1 MIRNLRITG
10 FFLIVILIIMG
21 CTNKSNLVGT
31 GENEGPE
38 PESVIIGSEYFSSF
52 HSFEDSLKNFNTD
65 RTVIGNY
72 EKYDTA
78 NQAVTLIK
86 FTSLPDSFYSI
97 EDASLILS
105 IKNKHN
111 FDIINNTNLKIGK
124 IISENWYESTALWN
138 APTDSTGWFG
148 TEFSLFDGDDFELL
162 PDLIMTLEED
172 SLVINIPEYLIE
184 NWIDADTLNFG
195 LAFYTPNIDCFLEMN
210 SSENGNDDLKPFITY
225 DYQETETDTF
235 VTQTVYAS
243 HDITIFYTDDE
254 YAAFPDQLILS
265 DMQPIK
271 MFMKF
276 EVPDSIFAS
285 TVEHMVEDTVF
296 MQLFMQRLTINK
308 AELILHNSENNQ
320 YPIYG
325 TIYIDPYIVI
335 TDTVDL
341 NYTDP
346 YSPFMSSDDYEDIY
360 ISSSSD
366 SLGTEEFKIDIT
378 KIIQKLT
385 AGEYENYGIM
395 LKSIYEC
402 RDFIHLEF
410 ETELEDKKPEIRII
424 FTPPFDFEE

>member
-1 MIRNLRITG
+1 MIRILRITG
-10 FFLIVILIIMG
+10 FFLIAVLIITG

-31 GENEGPE
+31 GGNEGPE
-38 PESVIIGSEYFSSF
+38 PESVIISSEYFSSF
-52 HSFEDSLKNFNTD
+52 FSFEDSLKNFNTD
-65 RTVIGNY
+65 RIIVGNY
-72 EKYDTA
+72 EKYSTA

-86 FTSLPDSFYSI
+86 FTSLPDSFYAI
-97 EDASLILS
+97 ENANLILS

-111 FDIINNTNLKIGK
+111 FDNIDNTTLKIGR
-124 IISENWYESTALWN
+124 IISENWYESTALWKES
-138 APTDSTGWFG
+138 TDSTGWSG
-148 TEFSLFDGDDFELL
+148 TEFSLFDGEDFELI
-162 PDLIMTLEED
+162 PDLEMTLEED
-172 SLVINIPEYLIE
+172 SLVIDIPEYLIE
-184 NWIDADTLNFG
+184 NWIDADSLNFG
-195 LAFYTPNIDCFLEMN
+195 LAFYTPDSDCFLEIN

-225 DYQETETDTF
+225 EYQETEADTLI
-235 VTQTVYAS
+235 TNTVYAS

-254 YAAFPDQLILS
+254 YATFPGQLILS

-276 EVPDSIFAS
+276 VIPDSIFMPAEN
-285 TVEHMVEDTVF
+285 VIEDTT
-296 MQLFMQRLTINK
+296 LFMQRLTINK
-308 AELILHNSENNQ
+308 AELILHNSENNL
-320 YPIYG
+320 YPIGG
-325 TIYIDPYIVI
+325 TIYIDPYIVT

-341 NYTDP
+341 NYIDP
-346 YSPFMSSDDYEDIY
+346 YSPFMTSDDYEDLY
-360 ISSSSD
+360 IASSSD

-378 KIIQKLT
+378 KILQKLT

>member
-1 MIRNLRITG
+1 MIRNIRITG
-10 FFLIVILIIMG
+10 FILIMILVIIG

-72 EKYDTA
+72 EKYGTV
-78 NQAVTLIK
+78 NQAVSLIK
-86 FTSLPDSFYSI
+86 FTSLPDSFYAI
-97 EDASLILS
+97 EDANLILS

-111 FDIINNTNLKIGK
+111 FDIIDNTTLKIGR
-124 IISENWYESTALWN
+124 IINENWYESTALWKE
-138 APTDSTGWFG
+138 PTDSTSWSGDD
-148 TEFSLFDGDDFELL
+148 FSLFDGDDFELI
-162 PDLIMTLEED
+162 PDLVMTLEED
-172 SLVINIPEYLIE
+172 SLVIDIPEYLIE

-195 LAFYTPNIDCFLEMN
+195 LAFYTPDSDCFLEIN

-225 DYQETETDTF
+225 EYMEADTNTTF
-235 VTQTVYAS
+235 TTQTVYAS

-254 YAAFPDQLILS
+254 YAAFPGQLILS
-265 DMQPIK
+265 DIQPIK
-271 MFMKF
+271 MFIKF
-276 EVPDSIFAS
+276 EVPDSIFIP
-285 TVEHMVEDTVF
+285 VEIEDPE
-296 MQLFMQRLTINK
+296 LYMQRLTINK
-308 AELILHNSENNQ
+308 AELILYNSENNQ
-320 YPIYG
+320 YPAAG
-325 TIYIDPYIVI
+325 TIYIDPFIVT

-346 YSPFMSSDDYEDIY
+346 YSPFMTSDDYEDLF

-378 KIIQKLT
+378 KILQKLT
-385 AGEYENYGIM
+385 AGEYEKYGIM

-402 RDFIHLEF
+402 RDFMHLEF
-410 ETELEDKKPEIRII
+410 ETEPEIRII

>member
-1 MIRNLRITG
+1 
-10 FFLIVILIIMG
+10 MG

-31 GENEGPE
+31 GGNEGPE
-38 PESVIIGSEYFSSF
+38 PESVIISSEYFSSLY
-52 HSFEDSLKNFNTD
+52 SFEDSLKNFNTD
-65 RTVIGNY
+65 RIVVGNY
-72 EKYDTA
+72 EKYNTA

-86 FTSLPDSFYSI
+86 FTSLPDSFYAI
-97 EDASLILS
+97 ENASLILS

-111 FDIINNTNLKIGK
+111 FDNIDETTLKIGK
-124 IISENWYESTALWN
+124 IINENWYESTALWKE
-138 APTDSTGWFG
+138 PTDSTSWSGN
-148 TEFSLFDGDDFELL
+148 EFSLFDGDDFELI
-162 PDLIMTLEED
+162 PDLEMTLEED
-172 SLVINIPEYLIE
+172 SLVIDIPEYLIE

-195 LAFYTPNIDCFLEMN
+195 LALFTPDSDCFLEIN

-225 DYQETETDTF
+225 EYMEAETDTTF
-235 VTQTVYAS
+235 TTQTVYAN

-254 YAAFPDQLILS
+254 YAVFPNQLILS

-276 EVPDSIFAS
+276 EVPDSIFTS
-285 TVEHMVEDTVF
+285 TVENIIEDTT
-296 MQLFMQRLTINK
+296 LFMQRLTINK
-308 AELILHNSENNQ
+308 AELILYNSGNNQ
-320 YPIYG
+320 YPIGG
-325 TIYIDPYIVI
+325 TIYIDPFIVT

-366 SLGTEEFKIDIT
+366 SLGTEEFIIDIT
-378 KIIQKLT
+378 KILQKLT

-424 FTPPFDFEE
+424 FMPPFDFEE

>member
-1 MIRNLRITG
+1 MIRILRITG
-10 FFLIVILIIMG
+10 FFLIAVLIIMG

-31 GENEGPE
+31 GGNEGPE
-38 PESVIIGSEYFSSF
+38 PESITIGSEYFSSF

-86 FTSLPDSFYSI
+86 FTSLPDSFYAI
-97 EDASLILS
+97 EDANLVLS

-111 FDIINNTNLKIGK
+111 FDNIDNTTFKIGRIIN
-124 IISENWYESTALWN
+124 ENWYESTALWN
-138 APTDSTGWFG
+138 APTDSTSWSGI
-148 TEFSLFDGDDFELL
+148 EFSLFDGDDFELI
-162 PDLIMTLEED
+162 PDLVMTLEED
-172 SLVINIPEYLIE
+172 SLVIDIPENLIE

-195 LAFYTPNIDCFLEMN
+195 LVFYTPNSDCFLEIN
-210 SSENGNDDLKPFITY
+210 SSENGDDDLRPFITY
-225 DYQETETDTF
+225 EYQETEADTLI
-235 VTQTVYAS
+235 TNTVYAS
-243 HDITIFYTDDE
+243 HDITIFYTDEE
-254 YAAFPDQLILS
+254 YTTFPDQLILS

-271 MFMKF
+271 IFMKF
-276 EVPDSIFAS
+276 EVPDSIFTTTA
-285 TVEHMVEDTVF
+285 ENIVEDTA
-296 MQLFMQRLTINK
+296 LFMQRLTINK
-308 AELILHNSENNQ
+308 AELILHNSENDH

-325 TIYIDPYIVI
+325 TIYIDPYIVT

-346 YSPFMSSDDYEDIY
+346 YSPFMTSDDYEDLY
-360 ISSSSD
+360 IASSSD
-366 SLGTEEFKIDIT
+366 SLGTEEFTIDIT

-410 ETELEDKKPEIRII
+410 EIELEDKRPEIRII
-424 FTPPFDFEE
+424 FTPPYDFEE

>member
-1 MIRNLRITG
+1 MIRNLKITG
-10 FFLIVILIIMG
+10 FFLIVVLIIMG

-31 GENEGPE
+31 GGNEGPE

-52 HSFEDSLKNFNTD
+52 YSFEDSLKNFNTD

-86 FTSLPDSFYSI
+86 FTSLPDSFYAI
-97 EDASLILS
+97 EDANLILS
-105 IKNKHN
+105 IKNIYN
-111 FDIINNTNLKIGK
+111 FDIIDNTTLKIGR

-138 APTDSTGWFG
+138 ESTDSTSWFG
-148 TEFSLFDGDDFELL
+148 TEFSLFDGDDFELIS
-162 PDLIMTLEED
+162 DLEMTLEED
-172 SLVINIPEYLIE
+172 SLVIDIPEYLIE
-184 NWIDADTLNFG
+184 YWIDADTLNFG
-195 LAFYTPNIDCFLEMN
+195 LALFTPDNDCFLEIN

-225 DYQETETDTF
+225 EYRETVDDTLI
-235 VTQTVYAS
+235 TNTVYAS

-254 YAAFPDQLILS
+254 FTTFPDQLILS

-276 EVPDSIFAS
+276 EVPDSLFTS
-285 TVEHMVEDTVF
+285 TMENIVEDTT
-296 MQLFMQRLTINK
+296 LFMQRLTINK
-308 AELILHNSENNQ
+308 AELILYNSGNNQ
-320 YPIYG
+320 YPIGG
-325 TIYIDPYIVI
+325 TIYIDPYIVT
-335 TDTVDL
+335 TDTVNL

-366 SLGTEEFKIDIT
+366 SLGTEEFIIDIT
-378 KIIQKLT
+378 KILQKLT
-385 AGEYENYGIM
+385 AGEYENHGIM

-402 RDFIHLEF
+402 RDFMHLEF

>member
-1 MIRNLRITG
+1 MIRNIKITG
-10 FFLIVILIIMG
+10 FILIMILVIIG

-38 PESVIIGSEYFSSF
+38 PESAIIGSEYFSSF
-52 HSFEDSLKNFNTD
+52 YSFEDSLKNFNTD

-72 EKYDTA
+72 EKYNTA

-86 FTSLPDSFYSI
+86 FTSLPDSFYAI
-97 EDASLILS
+97 EDANLILS

-111 FDIINNTNLKIGK
+111 FDNIDNTTLKIGR
-124 IISENWYESTALWN
+124 IINENWYESTALWKE
-138 APTDSTGWFG
+138 PTDSTSWFG
-148 TEFSLFDGDDFELL
+148 TEFSLFDGDDFELI
-162 PDLIMTLEED
+162 PDLEMTLEED

-195 LAFYTPNIDCFLEMN
+195 LAFYTPDSECFLEIN
-210 SSENGNDDLKPFITY
+210 SSENGDDDLKPFITY
-225 DYQETETDTF
+225 DYQETDIDTIT
-235 VTQTVYAS
+235 TQTVYAS

-254 YAAFPDQLILS
+254 YTAFPDQLILS

-276 EVPDSIFAS
+276 EVPDSIFIP
-285 TVEHMVEDTVF
+285 VEIEDPE
-296 MQLFMQRLTINK
+296 LYMQRLTINK

-325 TIYIDPYIVI
+325 TIYIDPYIVT

-360 ISSSSD
+360 IASSSD
-366 SLGTEEFKIDIT
+366 SLGTEKFAIDIT
-378 KIIQKLT
+378 KILQKLT